1 MIRALQHPVFRVA
14 AFVAAAM
21 LCVIQA
27 AAATAPAHKK
37 PSTDP
42 TGVAAGNVLLQA
54 DEAIYYTHTN
64 VVTARG
70 HVEIANSEHVI
81 LADSVSYDQNTGVVT
96 AEGHISMLEANGNVA
111 FGNKVVLSKDMAE
124 GVVEGFAALI
134 GPNGRLVAVSAE
146 RREGRYIIG
155 HRAVFTPCKVC
166 AKDPVPLWQVKAY
179 RIIHDNVKKEIIYD
193 DATLEF
199 MGVPV
204 LYTPYFSQPDPTV
217 KHKSGLLL
225 PDIGS
230 STFLGSFAHVPIYI
244 ALSDSRDVTISP
256 LFTTSAG
263 TVVEGE
269 YRDRWGVGG
278 MWLQG
283 SLGYNPNTPD
293 GNGPWESHLF
303 GSGRVPITE
312 TWRAGYDV
320 ELTSGDTYLKRYA
333 ISDKDRLI
341 SDLFFEGVN
350 GRSRAA
356 ITGYF
361 FQGLRATDV
370 TGQIPIVLPLVEY
383 TYIPEHKLFGGQFR
397 FDTNLL
403 SVFRTEGED
412 DQRASA
418 TVSWRLPFI
427 SDDGQLI
434 TFEALGR
441 GDVYRTQ
448 DVLLTDPTA
457 SKNSRTIAR
466 ALALASLEWRWPFV
480 STTASGNTSYVIEPI
495 VQLIGAPY
503 GGNPKGIPD
512 EDSASFEF
520 DTTDLFNI
528 NKFPGIDR
536 WEDGPRAMAGTRWSA
551 VFPDGVIE
559 ATLGEEFRLKD
570 NHHFAPDS
578 GLGGTRSDIVGR
590 IKVDFSPYIDLTHQI
605 RFNQQTGAIESNQV
619 DLKAKYDRSFIDLTY
634 LSLPQEDLGTGI
646 PQSRKEINLS
656 ASLGVYEN
664 WFIFASAIRDLEQSE
679 MRDARLGLTYQD
691 ECFQF
696 SLGFRRQFTVDR
708 DLRPSSSVIF
718 QIGLLT
724 TPAEGTNLP

>member
-1 MIRALQHPVFRVA
+1 VKRAPHRSVLRVVVVA
-14 AFVAAAM
+14 AAAM
-21 LCVIQA
+21 LCAWQVA
-27 AAATAPAHKK
+27 AAPAHKK
-37 PSTDP
+37 AASNS
-42 TGVAAGNVLLQA
+42 TGVAAGDVLLQA
-54 DEAIYYTHTN
+54 DEAIYNTHTN

-70 HVEIANSEHVI
+70 HVEIANNERVL
-81 LADSVSYDQNTGVVT
+81 LADSVSYDQNSGVVT
-96 AEGHISMLEANGNVA
+96 AEGHVSVLEANGNVA
-111 FGNKVVLSKDMAE
+111 FGNKVVLNKDMAD

-134 GPNGRLVAVSAE
+134 GPNGRFVAISAE
-146 RREGRYIIG
+146 RREGRYLIG

-179 RIIHDNVKKEIIYD
+179 RIIHDNVKKQIAYE
-193 DATLEF
+193 DATIEF

-204 LYTPYFSQPDPTV
+204 LYTPYFSQPDPSV
-217 KHKSGLLL
+217 KHKTGLLL

-230 STFLGSFAHVPIYI
+230 SRLLGSFAHVPVYI

-256 LFTTSAG
+256 LFTTDAG
-263 TVVEGE
+263 TVVQGE
-269 YRDRWGVGG
+269 YRERWGVGG

-283 SLGYNPNTPD
+283 SLGYNSNAPD

-303 GSGRVPITE
+303 GSGRVPITG
-312 TWRAGYDV
+312 TWRTGYDV
-320 ELTSGDTYLKRYA
+320 ELTSSDTYLKRYG
-333 ISDKDRLI
+333 ISDKDRLT

-361 FQGLRATDV
+361 FQGLRITDAS
-370 TGQIPIVLPLVEY
+370 GQIPIVLPLIEY

-403 SVFRTEGED
+403 SIFRTEGED

-418 TVSWRLPFI
+418 AASWRLPFI
-427 SDDGQLI
+427 TGDGQLI
-434 TFEALGR
+434 TFEAMAR

-448 DVLLTDPTA
+448 DALLTDPTA
-457 SKNSRTIAR
+457 SKNSTTIVR
-466 ALALASLEWRWPFV
+466 ALTLASLEWRWPFV
-480 STTASGNTSYVIEPI
+480 STTTSGNTSYVIEPI
-495 VQLIGAPY
+495 MQLIAAPY

-528 NKFPGIDR
+528 NKFPGLDR
-536 WEDGPRAMAGTRWSA
+536 WEDGPRAIAGVRWSA

-559 ATLGEEFRLKD
+559 TTLGEEFRLRD
-570 NHHFAPDS
+570 NRHFAPDS

-590 IKVDFSPYIDLTHQI
+590 VKVDFSPYIDLTHQI
-605 RFNQQTGAIESNQV
+605 RINQQTGAIESNQV

-634 LSLPQEDLGTGI
+634 LSLPAEDLGTGI

-656 ASLGVYEN
+656 ASLGIFEN

-724 TPAEGTNLP
+724 TPAESTTVP

>member
-1 MIRALQHPVFRVA
+1 MNRARPREILRVV
-14 AFVAAAM
+14 AFAAAAM
-21 LCVIQA
+21 LCALQVA
-27 AAATAPAHKK
+27 AAPEQKK
-37 PSTDP
+37 AASKS
-42 TGVAAGNVLLQA
+42 TGVEPGNVLLQA
-54 DEAIYYTHTN
+54 DEAIYNTHTN

-70 HVEIANSEHVI
+70 HVEIANNERVM
-81 LADSVSYDQNTGVVT
+81 LADSVSYDQNSGVVT
-96 AEGHISMLEANGNVA
+96 AEGHVSMLETNGNVA
-111 FGNKVVLSKDMAE
+111 FGNKVTLSKDMAE

-134 GPNGRLVAVSAE
+134 GPNGRFVAVSAE
-146 RREGRYIIG
+146 RREGRYLIG

-166 AKDPVPLWQVKAY
+166 AKDPTPLWQVKAY
-179 RIIHDNVKKEIIYD
+179 RIIHDNVKKQIAYE
-193 DATLEF
+193 DATIEF

-204 LYTPYFSQPDPTV
+204 MYTPYFSQPDPTV

-230 STFLGSFAHVPIYI
+230 SRRLGSFAHIPVYI
-244 ALSDSRDVTISP
+244 ALSDSRDFTISP

-269 YRDRWGVGG
+269 YRERWGVGG

-283 SLGYNPNTPD
+283 SLGYNSNAPD
-293 GNGPWESHLF
+293 GSGPWESHLF
-303 GSGRVPITE
+303 GSGRVPITD

-320 ELTSGDTYLKRYA
+320 ELTSNDTYLKRYD

-341 SDLFFEGVN
+341 SDLFFEGIN

-361 FQGLRATDV
+361 FQGLRTTDEP
-370 TGQIPIVLPLVEY
+370 GQIPIVLPLIEY

-403 SVFRTEGED
+403 SIFRTEGEK

-418 TVSWRLPFI
+418 AASWRLPFI
-427 SDDGQLI
+427 TGDGQLI
-434 TFEALGR
+434 TFEAMGR

-448 DVLLTDPTA
+448 DALRTDPSA
-457 SKNSRTIAR
+457 LKNSTTIVR
-466 ALALASLEWRWPFV
+466 ALTLASLEWRWPFV
-480 STTASGNTSYVIEPI
+480 STTASGNMSYVIEPI
-495 VQLIGAPY
+495 VQLIAAPY
-503 GGNPKGIPD
+503 GGNPRGIPD

-528 NKFPGIDR
+528 NKFPGLDR
-536 WEDGPRAMAGTRWSA
+536 WEDGPRAMAGARWSA
-551 VFPDGVIE
+551 VFPSGVIE
-559 ATLGEEFRLKD
+559 TTLGEEFRLKD
-570 NHHFAPDS
+570 NGHFSPDS

-605 RFNQQTGAIESNQV
+605 RINQQNGSIESDQL

-634 LSLPQEDLGTGI
+634 LSLPAEDLGTGI

-656 ASLGVYEN
+656 ASLSFYEN
-664 WFIFASAIRDLEQSE
+664 WFIFASAIRDLEQSA

-724 TPAEGTNLP
+724 TPSESTAVP